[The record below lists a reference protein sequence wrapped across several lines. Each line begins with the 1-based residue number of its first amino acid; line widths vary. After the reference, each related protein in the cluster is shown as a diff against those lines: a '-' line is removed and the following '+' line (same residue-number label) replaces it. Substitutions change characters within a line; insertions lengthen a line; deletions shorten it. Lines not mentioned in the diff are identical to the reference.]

1 MKQKQVALILIIV
14 LLNVV
19 NKTWKDLSMYYKNLV
34 FVTVINAFYYYLC
47 KRHLV
52 WEFRSGGFSWRWL
65 RIYHTFV
72 VTPLLILLFL
82 SKLPNTLSK
91 QIVYII
97 NWVIGSFAVEYGL
110 HKLKMINFK
119 YGWNVFWSGLLY
131 LKMYTF
137 SHLFTTRPI
146 LASILSLASI
156 IFFIA
161 KFRVPLTKRHLK
173 GPIFMLLPK
182 RIRIPKKYKLLIGML
197 PKSIYNKIASMIH
210 N

>member
-1 MKQKQVALILIIV
+1 
-14 LLNVV
+14 
-19 NKTWKDLSMYYKNLV
+19 MYYKNLV